1 MRKPLSKSQIV
12 CIALLWVAI
21 CCYIVANSE
30 HIDGPTVVTIVI
42 SGAMVFIPL
51 AKMLRKK

>member
-42 SGAMVFIPL
+42 SGAIVFIPL